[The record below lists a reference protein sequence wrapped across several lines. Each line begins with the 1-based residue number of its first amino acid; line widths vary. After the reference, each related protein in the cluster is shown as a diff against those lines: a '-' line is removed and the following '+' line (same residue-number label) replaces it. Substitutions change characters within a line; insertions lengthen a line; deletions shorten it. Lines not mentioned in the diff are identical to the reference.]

1 MVGIDIEQTK
11 RFELM
16 LKKFNKKTL
25 LRVFSQEELDYCFSK
40 KFPHIHLCGKFCA
53 KEAFF
58 KATNLK
64 IPFSKIKILNDSKGK
79 PEIFIDNKLFDANLS
94 ISHTNDYAV
103 AIVVCKAI

>member
-16 LKKFNKKTL
+16 LKKFDKKTL
-25 LRVFSQEELDYCFSK
+25 LRIFSQKELDYCFSK

-64 IPFSKIKILNDSKGK
+64 IPLNKIEVLNDKNGAVQIYIEDK
-79 PEIFIDNKLFDANLS
+79 KFNADVS
-94 ISHTNDYAV
+94 ISHTSDYAV
-103 AIVVCKAI
+103 AIVLCKAT